1 MAGGVHIGEG
11 THIGIGAIVIEGI
24 KIRKWCKI
32 GAGSVVLED
41 IPDYSTAV
49 GVPAKFIK
57 VSNDE

>member
-24 KIRKWCKI
+24 KIGKWCKI

-49 GVPAKFIK
+49 GVPAKIIK
-57 VSNDE
+57 VNNNE